1 MQIIDFAH
9 VWNTI
14 PFPAFIINSEFIIIE
29 GNSAAEQVVQTSHNQ
44 MSGKEL
50 SVFFG
55 INSVVLETIKQV
67 KRENSSLS
75 QYGIEVSTIDRVS
88 FECNLHINPLD
99 KNNENYLLI
108 IQPNSFAQ
116 KINQSSSH
124 RTSARSVTAMAS
136 MLAHEIRNPLAG
148 ISGAAQLL
156 AMNAIDDDVELADMI
171 GQETKRIGTLVDRFE
186 VFSDIRPSVRN
197 AYNIHDVL
205 DRAIRSSS
213 AGFASSIKFEKQ
225 YDPSLPNAS
234 GDADQMLQVF
244 QNILKN
250 ACEAISKDRGKIKIC
265 TSYNS
270 GVRYTISGDQSEI
283 LPLQIEIID
292 NGSGIPDN
300 IINEIFEPFVSSKV
314 NGTGL
319 GLAFVSKIITS
330 HGGLIECT
338 SHNAGTKFILRLPV
352 SKKSLKD
359 KI

>member
-1 MQIIDFAH
+1 MPIIDFAH

-44 MSGKEL
+44 MSGKAL

-148 ISGAAQLL
+148 ISGAAASGGATIPIQNLVNNT
-156 AMNAIDDDVELADMI
+156 NAPITIIYSVSVSTNSGNCA
-171 GQETKRIGTLVDRFE
+171 GTLATYSITVNP
-186 VFSDIRPSVRN
+186 IP
-197 AYNIHDVL
+197 VL
-205 DRAIRSSS
+205 SFS
-213 AGFASSIKFEKQ
+213 AGAQTICSGAQSTAVNLTSNFAA
-225 YDPSLPNAS
+225 PNAA
-234 GDADQMLQVF
+234 GL
-244 QNILKN
+244 
-250 ACEAISKDRGKIKIC
+250 
-265 TSYNS
+265 SYSWSAAQPNGITGLVSS
-270 GVRYTISGDQSEI
+270 GVNS
-283 LPLQIEIID
+283 
-292 NGSGIPDN
+292 IP
-300 IINEIFEPFVSSKV
+300 VQ
-314 NGTGL
+314 TL
-319 GLAFVSKIITS
+319 TS
-330 HGGLIECT
+330 TNTFYLNT
-338 SHNAGTKFILRLPV
+338 LRLTM
-352 SKKSLKD
+352 
-359 KI
+359 